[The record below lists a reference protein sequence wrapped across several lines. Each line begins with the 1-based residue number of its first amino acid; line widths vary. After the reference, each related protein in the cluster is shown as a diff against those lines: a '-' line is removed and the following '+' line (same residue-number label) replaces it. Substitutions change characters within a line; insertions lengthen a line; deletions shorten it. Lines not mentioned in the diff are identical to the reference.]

1 MKNKLWILILLALL
15 IVGCGNKTTN
25 VNLNVS
31 NPEQVEEKELGEIEK
46 QKDSKEE
53 NNFDKDVDIIFSAFI
68 TGEETIGEY
77 VEKLQ
82 IENPDETYS
91 IYDENHYVQTIKE
104 SERKEFLKKID
115 EELEKSFYDIFN
127 SEETKDVFENVE
139 YDVLVENITFYAD
152 KESYKEN
159 EFVSMFSVVI
169 TSNVF
174 ADVVQA
180 YNLIEPDD
188 RNCKILIVDKETE
201 EILYSS
207 EENNNAVENVQEE
220 KSVEDMIHEIN
231 NWYVSDVWNKFVDFD
246 SYRKT
251 GKDCTGSEIDI
262 DFAYEKFKKSY
273 EKKNEYDSYINE
285 LSDEYIEFKET
296 WNKMSEQIDIV
307 YKDLE
312 DNGIENGGESLSLD
326 YLRQYSDYFWDLVYD
341 Y

>member
-1 MKNKLWILILLALL
+1 MRKILIALFVYLLL
-15 IVGCGNKTTN
+15 VGCGNKTTN
-25 VNLNVS
+25 VDLSAS
-31 NPEQVEEKELGEIEK
+31 NSEQVEKKDTEENEK
-46 QKDSKEE
+46 QEDVKEE
-53 NNFDKDVDIIFSAFI
+53 KIFDKDVDIVFSAVI
-68 TGEETIGEY
+68 TGEETIEKY
-77 VEKLQ
+77 VENLQ
-82 IENPDETYS
+82 VENPEKIYS

-104 SERKEFLKKID
+104 SERKEFLNTVD

-139 YDVLVENITFYAD
+139 YDVLLENITFYANKD
-152 KESYKEN
+152 AFKEN
-159 EFVSMFSVVI
+159 EFVSTFSAVI
-169 TSNVF
+169 TSSVF

-180 YNLIEPDD
+180 YNLIEPND

-201 EILYSS
+201 EVLYNS
-207 EENNNAVENVQEE
+207 EENSNTKQNDEEE
-220 KSVEDMIHEIN
+220 KSIEDMLKEIN
-231 NWYVSDVWNKFVDFD
+231 NWYVSDIWNNFVDFD

-273 EKKNEYDSYINE
+273 EKKNEYDSYIDE
-285 LSDEYIEFKET
+285 LSDEYIEIKET

>member
-1 MKNKLWILILLALL
+1 MRKILIALFVCLLL
-15 IVGCGNKTTN
+15 VGCGNKTTN
-25 VNLNVS
+25 VDLSAS
-31 NPEQVEEKELGEIEK
+31 NSEQVEKKDIEENEK
-46 QKDSKEE
+46 QEDVKEE
-53 NNFDKDVDIIFSAFI
+53 KIFDKDVDIVFSAVI
-68 TGEETIGEY
+68 TGEETIEKY
-77 VEKLQ
+77 VENLQ
-82 IENPDETYS
+82 VENPEKIYS

-104 SERKEFLKKID
+104 SERKEFLNTVD

-139 YDVLVENITFYAD
+139 YDVLLENITFYANKD
-152 KESYKEN
+152 AFKEN
-159 EFVSMFSVVI
+159 EFVSTFSAVI
-169 TSNVF
+169 TSSVF

-180 YNLIEPDD
+180 YNLIEPND

-201 EILYSS
+201 EVLYNS
-207 EENNNAVENVQEE
+207 EENSNTKQNDEEE
-220 KSVEDMIHEIN
+220 KSIEDMLKEIN
-231 NWYVSDVWNKFVDFD
+231 NWYVSDIWNNFVDFD

>member
-1 MKNKLWILILLALL
+1 MRKILIALFVCLLL
-15 IVGCGNKTTN
+15 VGCGNKTTN
-25 VNLNVS
+25 VDLGAS
-31 NPEQVEEKELGEIEK
+31 NSEQVEKKDTEENEKQEDVKGEIIL
-46 QKDSKEE
+46 
-53 NNFDKDVDIIFSAFI
+53 DKDVDIVFSAVI
-68 TGEETIGEY
+68 AGEETIEKY
-77 VEKLQ
+77 VENLQ
-82 IENPDETYS
+82 AENSEKIYS

-104 SERKEFLKKID
+104 SERKEFLNAVD

-139 YDVLVENITFYAD
+139 YDALLENITFYAN
-152 KESYKEN
+152 KEAFKEN
-159 EFVSMFSVVI
+159 EFVSTFSAVI
-169 TSNVF
+169 TSSVF

-180 YNLIEPDD
+180 YNLIEPDN
-188 RNCKILIVDKETE
+188 RKCKILIVDKETE
-201 EILYSS
+201 EVLYNS
-207 EENNNAVENVQEE
+207 EESNNTTENVEEE
-220 KSVEDMIHEIN
+220 KSVEDMIQEIN
-231 NWYVSDVWNKFVDFD
+231 NWYVSEVWNNFVDFD

>member
-1 MKNKLWILILLALL
+1 MRRILIALFACLLL
-15 IVGCGNKTTN
+15 VGCGNKTTN
-25 VNLNVS
+25 VDLGAS
-31 NPEQVEEKELGEIEK
+31 NSEQVEKKDTEENEK
-46 QKDSKEE
+46 QEDVKGEKIL
-53 NNFDKDVDIIFSAFI
+53 DKDVDIVFSAVI
-68 TGEETIGEY
+68 TGEETIEKY
-77 VEKLQ
+77 VENLQ
-82 IENPDETYS
+82 AENSDKIYS

-104 SERKEFLKKID
+104 SERKEFLNAVD

-139 YDVLVENITFYAD
+139 YDALLENITFYAN
-152 KESYKEN
+152 KEAFKEN
-159 EFVSMFSVVI
+159 EFVSTFSAVI
-169 TSNVF
+169 TSSVF

-180 YNLIEPDD
+180 YNLIEPDN
-188 RNCKILIVDKETE
+188 RKCKILIVDKETE
-201 EILYSS
+201 EVLYNS
-207 EENNNAVENVQEE
+207 EESNNTTENVEEE
-220 KSVEDMIHEIN
+220 KSVEDMIQEIN
-231 NWYVSDVWNKFVDFD
+231 NWYVSEVWNNFVDFD

-312 DNGIENGGESLSLD
+312 DNGIENGEESLSLD

>member
-1 MKNKLWILILLALL
+1 MRKILIALFVCLLL
-15 IVGCGNKTTN
+15 VGCGNKTTN
-25 VNLNVS
+25 VDLGAS
-31 NPEQVEEKELGEIEK
+31 NSEQVEKKDTEENEK
-46 QKDSKEE
+46 QEDVKGEKIL
-53 NNFDKDVDIIFSAFI
+53 DKDVDIVFSAVI
-68 TGEETIGEY
+68 AGEETIEKY
-77 VEKLQ
+77 VENLQ
-82 IENPDETYS
+82 AENSEKIYS

-104 SERKEFLKKID
+104 SERKEFLNAVD

-139 YDVLVENITFYAD
+139 YDALLENITFYAN
-152 KESYKEN
+152 KEAFKEN
-159 EFVSMFSVVI
+159 EFVSTFSAVI
-169 TSNVF
+169 TSSVF

-180 YNLIEPDD
+180 YNLIEPDN
-188 RNCKILIVDKETE
+188 RKCKILIVDKETE
-201 EILYSS
+201 EVLYNS
-207 EENNNAVENVQEE
+207 EESNNTTENVEEE
-220 KSVEDMIHEIN
+220 KSVEDMIQEIN
-231 NWYVSDVWNKFVDFD
+231 NWYVSEVWNNFVDFD

>member
-1 MKNKLWILILLALL
+1 MRKILIALFACL
-15 IVGCGNKTTN
+15 VLVGCGNKTTN
-25 VNLNVS
+25 VDLSVS
-31 NPEQVEEKELGEIEK
+31 SSEQVEKKDTEENEK
-46 QKDSKEE
+46 QEDVKDEKIL
-53 NNFDKDVDIIFSAFI
+53 DKDVDIVLSAVI
-68 TGEETIGEY
+68 TGEETIGQY
-77 VEKLQ
+77 VENLQ
-82 IENPDETYS
+82 AENPDKIYS
-91 IYDENHYVQTIKE
+91 IYDEKHYVQTIKE
-104 SERKEFLKKID
+104 SERKEFLNKVD

-127 SEETKDVFENVE
+127 SEETKDAFENVE
-139 YDVLVENITFYAD
+139 YDVLLENITFYVNKD
-152 KESYKEN
+152 VFKEN
-159 EFVSMFSVVI
+159 EFVSTFSAVI
-169 TSNVF
+169 TSSVF

-207 EENNNAVENVQEE
+207 EENNNTAENVQEE

-231 NWYVSDVWNKFVDFD
+231 NWYVSDVWNNFVDFD

-273 EKKNEYDSYINE
+273 EKKNEYDSYING

-326 YLRQYSDYFWDLVYD
+326 YLRQYSDYFWDLVYKK
-341 Y
+341 